1 MPVSGLQ
8 GCNLNTPSICILSK
22 PRVSSYTFSTLRH
35 HHLEVV
41 QKLTRF
47 ERFTFSSLRLCRR
60 YLTFQRKNLY
70 FMKILVTGGAGYIG
84 SVLVRQLL
92 SKGFAVRA
100 FDSLKFGGDALYDV
114 MLHPNFEFMKGD
126 VRNADDVKKALE
138 GIDGIAHLAS
148 IVGDPACKKFSEEA
162 NETNWDGSVALFE
175 AAEKAGVKRF
185 VFASTCS
192 NYGKMSDPDSFVVE
206 TSELNPVSLYA
217 ELKVKFEKYI
227 LEQRKDSKMCSTAL
241 RFSTVYGFSPRIRFD
256 LTVNEF
262 TRNATIKGEQEIWG
276 QQFWRPYCHVDD
288 LARSVVLVLES
299 PEEKVRASVFNV
311 GSTEE
316 NYSKGMLI
324 EEVCKVVPNVKVNYV
339 ELNED
344 PRDYR
349 VNFDKIEKELGFT
362 ITKKVP
368 DGIKEIYSLLKTG
381 IVTDSFGQKFR
392 NI

>member
-1 MPVSGLQ
+1 
-8 GCNLNTPSICILSK
+8 
-22 PRVSSYTFSTLRH
+22 
-35 HHLEVV
+35 
-41 QKLTRF
+41 
-47 ERFTFSSLRLCRR
+47 
-60 YLTFQRKNLY
+60 
-70 FMKILVTGGAGYIG
+70 MKVLVTGGAGYIG

-92 SKGFAVRA
+92 NKGYQVRA

-114 MLHPNFEFMKGD
+114 MLNPGFEFMLGD
-126 VRNADDVKKALE
+126 VRNSEEVKKALE
-138 GIDGIAHLAS
+138 GIDAIAHLAA
-148 IVGDPACKKFSEEA
+148 IVGDPACKKYSDEA
-162 NETNWDGSVALFE
+162 KETNWKGSVALFE

-192 NYGKMSDPDSFVVE
+192 NYGKMPDPDSFVTE

-217 ELKVKFEKYI
+217 ELKVKFEKYL
-227 LEQRKDSKMCSTAL
+227 LEERKDSNICSTAL

-262 TRNATIKGEQEIWG
+262 TRNAAIHGEQEIWG
-276 QQFWRPYCHVDD
+276 AQFWRPYCHVDD
-288 LARSVVLVLES
+288 LARAVVLVLETA
-299 PEEKVRASVFNV
+299 EEKVRANVFNV

-316 NYSKGMLI
+316 NYNKGMII

-339 ELNED
+339 ESSED

-349 VNFDKIEKELGFT
+349 VNFDKIKNELGYT

-368 DGIKEIYSLLKTG
+368 EGVKEIYTLLKTG

>member
-1 MPVSGLQ
+1 
-8 GCNLNTPSICILSK
+8 
-22 PRVSSYTFSTLRH
+22 
-35 HHLEVV
+35 
-41 QKLTRF
+41 
-47 ERFTFSSLRLCRR
+47 
-60 YLTFQRKNLY
+60 
-70 FMKILVTGGAGYIG
+70 MKVLVTGGAGYIG

-92 SKGFAVRA
+92 NKGYQVRA

-114 MLHPNFEFMKGD
+114 MLNPDFEFMLGD
-126 VRNADDVKKALE
+126 VRDSAAVEKALE
-138 GIDGIAHLAS
+138 GIDAIAHLAA
-148 IVGDPACKKFSEEA
+148 IVGDPACKKYSEEA
-162 NETNWDGSVALFE
+162 NETNWAGSVALFE
-175 AAEKAGVKRF
+175 AAEKAGVQRF

-192 NYGKMSDPDSFVVE
+192 NYGKMPDPNSFVTE

-217 ELKVKFEKYI
+217 ELKVKFEKYL
-227 LEQRKDSKMCSTAL
+227 LEERKDSKICSTAL

-262 TRNATIKGEQEIWG
+262 TRNAAIHGEQEIWG
-276 QQFWRPYCHVDD
+276 AQFWRPYCHVDD
-288 LARSVVLVLES
+288 LARAVVLVLETA
-299 PEEKVRASVFNV
+299 EEKVRANVFNV

-316 NYSKGMLI
+316 NYNKGMII

-339 ELNED
+339 ESSED

-349 VNFDKIEKELGFT
+349 VNFDKIKNELGYT

-368 DGIKEIYSLLKTG
+368 QGVKEIYTLLKTG

>member
-1 MPVSGLQ
+1 
-8 GCNLNTPSICILSK
+8 
-22 PRVSSYTFSTLRH
+22 
-35 HHLEVV
+35 
-41 QKLTRF
+41 
-47 ERFTFSSLRLCRR
+47 
-60 YLTFQRKNLY
+60 
-70 FMKILVTGGAGYIG
+70 MKVLVTGGAGYIG

-92 SKGFAVRA
+92 NKGYQVRA

-114 MLHPNFEFMKGD
+114 MLNPGFEFMLGD
-126 VRNADDVKKALE
+126 VRNSEEVKKALE
-138 GIDGIAHLAS
+138 GIDAIAHLAA
-148 IVGDPACKKFSEEA
+148 IVGDPACKKYSDEA
-162 NETNWDGSVALFE
+162 KETNWKGSVALFE

-192 NYGKMSDPDSFVVE
+192 NYGKMPDPDSFVTE

-217 ELKVKFEKYI
+217 ELKVKFEKYL
-227 LEQRKDSKMCSTAL
+227 LEERKDSNICSTAL

-262 TRNATIKGEQEIWG
+262 TRNAAIHGEQEIWG
-276 QQFWRPYCHVDD
+276 AQFWRPYCHVDD
-288 LARSVVLVLES
+288 LARAVVLVLETA
-299 PEEKVRASVFNV
+299 EEKVRANVFNV

-316 NYSKGMLI
+316 NYNKGMII

-339 ELNED
+339 ESSED
-344 PRDYR
+344 PRVYR
-349 VNFDKIEKELGFT
+349 VNFDKIKNELGYT

-368 DGIKEIYSLLKTG
+368 EGVKEIYTLLKTG